1 MKTVIDKNSGKVLFV
16 TAIEVELSSDQILID
31 DYPTGD
37 FNNPYY
43 STSKKEFYEGIPV
56 IEVVPVPVEVAL
68 WRIRTILKLND
79 KESIIEDTL
88 NSFEDPI
95 KTAALNIWQ
104 FGTTIERQSQTV
116 FLLQSI
122 LEMTNEQVDEIF
134 IQANNIQ
141 L

>member
-1 MKTVIDKNSGKVLFV
+1 MKTVVEKQTGKVIYL
-16 TAIEVELSSDQILID
+16 TAIEVEISADQFIID
-31 DYPTGD
+31 DYPQGE

-43 STSKKEFYEGIPV
+43 DFTKKLFYEG
-56 IEVVPVPVEVAL
+56 VPVSEVAPVPLEVAL

-79 KESIIEDTL
+79 KQTIIEDAL
-88 NSFEDPI
+88 NSLEDPI

-116 FLLQSI
+116 VLLQGI
-122 LEMTNEQVDEIF
+122 LQMTDEQVDEIF
-134 IQANNIQ
+134 IEANNIQ

>member
-1 MKTVIDKNSGKVLFV
+1 MKTVIDKKTEKVLFV
-16 TAIEVELSSDQILID
+16 TAIEVELSGDQTLID
-31 DYPTGD
+31 DYPTGE
-37 FNNPYY
+37 FSNPYY
-43 STSKKEFYEGIPV
+43 SISKKEFYEGVAV

-79 KESIIEDTL
+79 KETIIEDAL
-88 NSFEDPI
+88 NSLEDPI

-116 FLLQSI
+116 GLLQNI
-122 LEMTNEQVDEIF
+122 LQMTNDQVDEIF
-134 IQANNIQ
+134 IQAQGID